1 MSNSCI
7 YLTLQTDSDSLLLL
21 ECTYVIIFFTIVFKT
36 DVVYIETLC
45 HTLVPHL
52 LILIGGFNES

>member
-1 MSNSCI
+1 MLYSCTS
-7 YLTLQTDSDSLLLL
+7 LLQTDSDIYVVCYYL
-21 ECTYVIIFFTIVFKT
+21 ECVYVIILFTIVFKT

-52 LILIGGFNES
+52 LILIGSF